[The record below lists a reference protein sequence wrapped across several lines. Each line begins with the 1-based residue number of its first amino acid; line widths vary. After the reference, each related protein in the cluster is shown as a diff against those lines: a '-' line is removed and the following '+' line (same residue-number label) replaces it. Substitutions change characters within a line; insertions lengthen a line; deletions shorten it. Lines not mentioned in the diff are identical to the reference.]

1 MVRIRLN
8 ADPDPFLYFDYQ
20 VVGANVGS
28 VRLSAHLGSINQSGH
43 YQQIDDAIDDLGLI
57 GLLTDRDVARP
68 PMKVKQA
75 FSRFYQLAHCSR
87 PDTEAKLAD
96 ADVISITISGGES
109 AVNSGAGAGTPR
121 FPGRRS

>member
-1 MVRIRLN
+1 MVRIRLD
-8 ADPDPFLYFDYQ
+8 ADPDPFLDLDDQ

-43 YQQIDDAIDDLGLI
+43 HQQINDAIDDLGFV

-68 PMKVKQA
+68 PMKVEQA
-75 FSRFYQLAHCSR
+75 LSRFYQLVHCSC

-96 ADVISITISGGES
+96 AAVISITISGGES
-109 AVNSGAGAGTPR
+109 AVNSGEGAGTPR